1 MRNELLVAIGFLKGK
16 AEDIEKEIDSM
27 NMEGGGGSCPNCG
40 FLTQEALDL
49 DQEMRVKISA
59 LTELTEALDY
69 LEART

>member
-1 MRNELLVAIGFLKGK
+1 MKDNILVAIGYLKTQ
-16 AEDIEKEIDSM
+16 AEVIEGEIDAL
-27 NMEGGGGSCPNCG
+27 NTGGGGGSCPNCG